1 MRKSQSQGR
10 CNGTSN
16 LTGTAMAMAIVLSS
30 NSNGEQP
37 IVSREF

>member
-30 NSNGEQP
+30 NNGEQP